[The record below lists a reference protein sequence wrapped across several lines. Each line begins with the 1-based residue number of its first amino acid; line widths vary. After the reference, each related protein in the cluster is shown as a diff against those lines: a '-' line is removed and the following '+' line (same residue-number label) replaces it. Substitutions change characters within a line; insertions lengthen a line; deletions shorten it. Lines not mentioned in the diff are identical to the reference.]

1 MTTATYIRNNR
12 AIWRAT
18 QRRRNAYESKF
29 ASLFRITLNKQ
40 FRELAER
47 FGSLYYAPGDMM
59 RSTVFDTVFKT
70 DAIAKRYEQLYTLVG
85 ADFAREQFNRIKGND
100 PDLLTKEEDT
110 WYNYLRH
117 YVKNRLWKRIES
129 VNNTSVETAGR
140 IINGVLEQS
149 VTEGLGAY
157 ETATRIKRGL
167 IDQGIQYNQW
177 RALRIAR
184 TEIMTASN
192 LGSMEGAKATGEAL
206 EKFWIPTY
214 DSRSRDT
221 HMAVESQNPKMMN
234 ETFQVG
240 AYQMQ
245 HPGDPAGGAEEVIN
259 CRCTIAYNVIGW

>member
-1 MTTATYIRNNR
+1 VTTATYIRNNR
-12 AIWRAT
+12 ATWRAI
-18 QRRRNAYESKF
+18 QRRRDSYEGKF
-29 ASLFRITLNKQ
+29 ASLFRITLNRQ
-40 FRELAER
+40 FRELADRINEQNYNSR
-47 FGSLYYAPGDMM
+47 LLL
-59 RSTVFDTVFKT
+59 DTIT
-70 DAIAKRYEQLYTLVG
+70 PDAIWKRYEQLYTLVG
-85 ADFAREQFNRIKGND
+85 ADFAREQYNRLKGFD

-117 YVKNRLWKRIES
+117 YVKNRLWKRIEA
-129 VNNTSVETAGR
+129 VNQTSINTAGR

-157 ETATRIKRGL
+157 ETATRIKKGL
-167 IDQGIQYNQW
+167 IEEGIKYNQW

-192 LGSMEGAKATGEAL
+192 MGSFEGAKSSGEAL
-206 EKFWIPTY
+206 EKFWIATY
-214 DSRSRDT
+214 DSRTRDT
-221 HMAVESQNPKMMN
+221 HMVIEAQNPKMMN

-259 CRCTIAYNVIGW
+259 CRCAIAYNVIGW

>member
-1 MTTATYIRNNR
+1 VTTATYIRNNR

-29 ASLFRITLNKQ
+29 ASLFRITLNRQ

-47 FGSLYYAPGDMM
+47 INEQNYNSRLLL
-59 RSTVFDTVFKT
+59 DTIKP

-85 ADFAREQFNRIKGND
+85 ADFARDQYNKLKGND
-100 PDLLTKEEDT
+100 PDLLTKEEDA
-110 WYNYLRH
+110 WYDYLRH

-192 LGSMEGAKATGEAL
+192 AGSMEGAKATGEAL
-206 EKFWIPTY
+206 QKYWIPTY

-221 HMAVESQNPKMMN
+221 HMAVEAQNPKMMN

-240 AYQMQ
+240 MYNMQ
-245 HPGDPAGGAEEVIN
+245 HPGDPAGGVEEIAN
-259 CRCTIAYNVIGW
+259 CRCGLAFSVIGW

>member
-12 AIWRAT
+12 AIWKAT
-18 QRRRNAYESKF
+18 QRRRESYESKF
-29 ASLFRITLNKQ
+29 ASLFRITLNRQ
-40 FRELAER
+40 FRELADRINEQNYNSR
-47 FGSLYYAPGDMM
+47 LLL
-59 RSTVFDTVFKT
+59 DTIKP
-70 DAIAKRYEQLYTLVG
+70 DAIAKRYEQLYTTVG
-85 ADFAREQFNRIKGND
+85 ADFARDQYNRLKGVD
-100 PDLLTKEEDT
+100 PDLLTKEEDA
-110 WYNYLRH
+110 WFNFMKN
-117 YVKNRLWKRIES
+117 YVKRRLWKRIEA
-129 VNNTSVETAGR
+129 VNQTSINTAGR

-157 ETATRIKRGL
+157 ETATRIKKGL
-167 IDQGIQYNQW
+167 IEEGIKYNQW

-259 CRCTIAYNVIGW
+259 CRCAISYGVIGW

>member
-12 AIWRAT
+12 ATWRAI

-29 ASLFRITLNKQ
+29 ASLFRITLNRQ
-40 FRELAER
+40 FRELADRINEQNYNSH
-47 FGSLYYAPGDMM
+47 FLL
-59 RSTVFDTVFKT
+59 DTIT
-70 DAIAKRYEQLYTLVG
+70 PDAIAKRYEQLYTLVG
-85 ADFAREQFNRIKGND
+85 GDFAREQYNKLKGND

-110 WYNYLRH
+110 WFNYMRN
-117 YVKNRLWKRIES
+117 YVKRRVWKRIEN
-129 VNNTSVETAGR
+129 VNQTSINTAGR

-192 LGSMEGAKATGEAL
+192 LGSMEGAKSSGEAL
-206 EKFWIPTY
+206 EKHWVSTW
-214 DSRSRDT
+214 DNRTRDT
-221 HMAVESQNPKMMN
+221 HRMVEAQNPKLMSEKFSVGLYMMD
-234 ETFQVG
+234 
-240 AYQMQ
+240 
-245 HPGDPAGGAEEVIN
+245 HPGDPNAGPEEICN
-259 CRCTIAYNVIGW
+259 CRCAISYSVIGW

>member
-12 AIWRAT
+12 ATWRAI
-18 QRRRNAYESKF
+18 QRRRDSYEGKF
-29 ASLFRITLNKQ
+29 ASLFRITLNRQ
-40 FRELAER
+40 FRELADRINEQNYNSR
-47 FGSLYYAPGDMM
+47 LLL
-59 RSTVFDTVFKT
+59 DTIT
-70 DAIAKRYEQLYTLVG
+70 PDAIWKRYEQLYTLVG
-85 ADFAREQFNRIKGND
+85 ADFAREQYNRLKGFD

-117 YVKNRLWKRIES
+117 YVKNRLWKRIEA
-129 VNNTSVETAGR
+129 VNQTSINTAGR

-157 ETATRIKRGL
+157 ETATRIKKGL
-167 IDQGIQYNQW
+167 IEEGIKYNQW

-192 LGSMEGAKATGEAL
+192 MGSFEGAKSSGEAL
-206 EKFWIPTY
+206 EKFWIATY
-214 DSRSRDT
+214 DSRTRDT
-221 HMAVESQNPKMMN
+221 HMVIEAQNPKMMN

-259 CRCTIAYNVIGW
+259 CRCAIAYNVIGW

>member
-12 AIWRAT
+12 AIWKAT

-29 ASLFRITLNKQ
+29 ASLFRITLNRQ
-40 FRELAER
+40 FKELAEKVNEQNYNSR
-47 FGSLYYAPGDMM
+47 LLL
-59 RSTVFDTVFKT
+59 DTIKP
-70 DAIAKRYEQLYTLVG
+70 DAIWKRYEQLYTLVG
-85 ADFAREQFNRIKGND
+85 ADFARDQYNRLKGFD

-110 WYNYLRH
+110 WYNYMRH

-129 VNNTSVETAGR
+129 VNKTSVETAGR
-140 IINGVLEQS
+140 IINGILEHT
-149 VTEGLGAY
+149 VELGLGAY
-157 ETATRIKRGL
+157 ETATMIKKGL
-167 IDQGIQYNQW
+167 IDEGIKYNQW

-192 LGSMEGAKATGEAL
+192 AGSFEGAKATGEAL
-206 EKFWIPTY
+206 QKYWIATY
-214 DSRSRDT
+214 DQKTRDT
-221 HMAVESQNPKMMN
+221 HLVIESQNPKMMN

>member
-12 AIWRAT
+12 ATWRAI
-18 QRRRNAYESKF
+18 QRRRDSYESKF
-29 ASLFRITLNKQ
+29 ASLFRITLNRQ
-40 FRELAER
+40 FRELADRINEQNYNSR
-47 FGSLYYAPGDMM
+47 LLL
-59 RSTVFDTVFKT
+59 DTIT
-70 DAIAKRYEQLYTLVG
+70 PDAIAKRYEQLYTLVG

-129 VNNTSVETAGR
+129 VNQTSVETAGR
-140 IINGVLEQS
+140 IINDVLGQT
-149 VTEGLGAY
+149 VREGLGAY
-157 ETATRIKRGL
+157 ETATRIRKGL
-167 IDQGIQYNQW
+167 VEEGIKYNQW

-192 LGSMEGAKATGEAL
+192 IGSMEGAKATGEAL
-206 EKFWIPTY
+206 QKYWIPTY

-221 HMAVESQNPKMMN
+221 HMAVEAQNPKMMN
-234 ETFQVG
+234 ETFHVG

-259 CRCTIAYNVIGW
+259 CRCALSFGVIGW

>member
-12 AIWRAT
+12 ATWRAI
-18 QRRRNAYESKF
+18 QRRRDSYETKF
-29 ASLFRITLNKQ
+29 VSLFRITLNRQ

-47 FGSLYYAPGDMM
+47 INEQNYNSRLLL
-59 RSTVFDTVFKT
+59 DTIT
-70 DAIAKRYEQLYTLVG
+70 PDAISKRYEQLYTLVG
-85 ADFAREQFNRIKGND
+85 ADFARDQYNRLKGVD
-100 PDLLTKEEDT
+100 PDLLTKEEDA
-110 WYNYLRH
+110 WFNFMKN
-117 YVKNRLWKRIES
+117 YVKRRLWKRIEA
-129 VNNTSVETAGR
+129 VNQTSINTAGR

-157 ETATRIKRGL
+157 ETATRIKKGL
-167 IDQGIQYNQW
+167 IEEGIKYNQW

-192 LGSMEGAKATGEAL
+192 AGSFEGAKATGEAL
-206 EKFWIPTY
+206 QKYWIPTY

-221 HMAVESQNPKMMN
+221 HMAVEAQNPKMMN

-259 CRCTIAYNVIGW
+259 CRCAISYGVIGW

>member
-1 MTTATYIRNNR
+1 VTTATYIRNNR
-12 AIWRAT
+12 ATWRAI
-18 QRRRNAYESKF
+18 QRRRDSYEGKF
-29 ASLFRITLNKQ
+29 ASLFRITLNRQ
-40 FRELAER
+40 FRELADRINEQNYNSR
-47 FGSLYYAPGDMM
+47 LLL
-59 RSTVFDTVFKT
+59 DTIKP

-85 ADFAREQFNRIKGND
+85 GDFAREQYNRLKGFD

-117 YVKNRLWKRIES
+117 YVKNRLWKRIEA
-129 VNNTSVETAGR
+129 VNQTSINTAGR

-157 ETATRIKRGL
+157 ETATRIKKGL
-167 IDQGIQYNQW
+167 IEEGIKYNQW

-192 LGSMEGAKATGEAL
+192 MGSFEGAKSSGEAL
-206 EKFWIPTY
+206 EKFWIATY
-214 DSRSRDT
+214 DSRTRDT
-221 HMAVESQNPKMMN
+221 HMVIEAQNPKMMN

-259 CRCTIAYNVIGW
+259 CRCAIAYNVIGW

>member
-1 MTTATYIRNNR
+1 VTTATYIRNNR
-12 AIWRAT
+12 AIWRAI
-18 QRRRNAYESKF
+18 QRRRDSYESKF
-29 ASLFRITLNKQ
+29 ASLFRITLNRQ
-40 FRELAER
+40 FRELAEKINEQNYNSR
-47 FGSLYYAPGDMM
+47 LLL
-59 RSTVFDTVFKT
+59 DTIT
-70 DAIAKRYEQLYTLVG
+70 PDAISKRYEQLYTLVG
-85 ADFAREQFNRIKGND
+85 ADFAREQYNRLKGFD

-206 EKFWIPTY
+206 QKYWIPTF

-221 HMAVESQNPKMMN
+221 HMAVEAQNPKMMN

-240 AYQMQ
+240 MYNMQ
-245 HPGDPAGGAEEVIN
+245 HPGDPAGGAEETVN
-259 CRCTIAYNVIGW
+259 CRCALSFGVIGW

>member
-12 AIWRAT
+12 AIWRAI
-18 QRRRNAYESKF
+18 QRRRDSYESKF
-29 ASLFRITLNKQ
+29 ASLFRITLNRQ
-40 FRELAER
+40 FRELAEKINEQNYNSR
-47 FGSLYYAPGDMM
+47 LLL
-59 RSTVFDTVFKT
+59 DTIT
-70 DAIAKRYEQLYTLVG
+70 PDAISKRYEQLYTLVG
-85 ADFAREQFNRIKGND
+85 ADFAREQYNRLKGFD

-206 EKFWIPTY
+206 QKYWIPTF

-221 HMAVESQNPKMMN
+221 HMAVEAQNPKMMN

-240 AYQMQ
+240 MYNMQ
-245 HPGDPAGGAEEVIN
+245 HPGDPAGGAEETVN
-259 CRCTIAYNVIGW
+259 CRCALSFGVIGW

>member
-12 AIWRAT
+12 ATWRAI
-18 QRRRNAYESKF
+18 QRRRDSYESKF
-29 ASLFRITLNKQ
+29 ASLFRITLNRQ
-40 FRELAER
+40 FRELAEKVNEQNYNS
-47 FGSLYYAPGDMM
+47 SLLL
-59 RSTVFDTVFKT
+59 DTINP
-70 DAIAKRYEQLYTLVG
+70 DAIAKRYEQLYTTVG
-85 ADFAREQFNRIKGND
+85 ADFARDQYNSLKGVD
-100 PDLLTKEEDT
+100 PDLLTKEEDA
-110 WYNYLRH
+110 WFIFMKN
-117 YVKNRLWKRIES
+117 YVKRRLWKRIEA
-129 VNNTSVETAGR
+129 VNQTSVETAGR
-140 IINGVLEQS
+140 IINDVLEQT

-157 ETATRIKRGL
+157 ETATRIKKGL
-167 IDQGIQYNQW
+167 IEEGIKYNQW

-259 CRCTIAYNVIGW
+259 CRCAIAYNVIGW

>member
-1 MTTATYIRNNR
+1 VTTATYIRNNR
-12 AIWRAT
+12 AIWKAT
-18 QRRRNAYESKF
+18 QRRRESYESKF
-29 ASLFRITLNKQ
+29 ASLFRITLNRQ

-47 FGSLYYAPGDMM
+47 INEQNYNSHFLL
-59 RSTVFDTVFKT
+59 DTIT
-70 DAIAKRYEQLYTLVG
+70 PDAIARRYEQLYTLVG
-85 ADFAREQFNRIKGND
+85 GDFAREQYNRLKGND
-100 PDLLTKEEDT
+100 PDLLTKEEDS

-117 YVKNRLWKRIES
+117 YVKNRLWKRIEA
-129 VNNTSVETAGR
+129 VNQTSINTAGR

-157 ETATRIKRGL
+157 ETATRIKKGL
-167 IDQGIQYNQW
+167 IEEGIKYNQW

-192 LGSMEGAKATGEAL
+192 AGSFEGAKATGEAL
-206 EKFWIPTY
+206 QKYWIPTY

-221 HMAVESQNPKMMN
+221 HMAVEAQNPKMMN

-245 HPGDPAGGAEEVIN
+245 HPGDPAGGAEETVN
-259 CRCTIAYNVIGW
+259 CRCALSFGVIGW

>member
-1 MTTATYIRNNR
+1 VTTATYIRNNR
-12 AIWRAT
+12 ATWRAI
-18 QRRRNAYESKF
+18 QRRRDSYESKF
-29 ASLFRITLNKQ
+29 ASLFRITLNRQ
-40 FRELAER
+40 FRELADRINEQNYNSR
-47 FGSLYYAPGDMM
+47 LLL
-59 RSTVFDTVFKT
+59 DTIKP

-85 ADFAREQFNRIKGND
+85 ADFAREQYNRLKGFD

-117 YVKNRLWKRIES
+117 YVKNRLWKRIEA
-129 VNNTSVETAGR
+129 VNQTSINTAGR

-157 ETATRIKRGL
+157 ETATRIKKGL
-167 IDQGIQYNQW
+167 IEEGIKYNQW

-192 LGSMEGAKATGEAL
+192 AGSMEGAKATGEAL
-206 EKFWIPTY
+206 EKFWIATY
-214 DSRSRDT
+214 DNRTRDT
-221 HMAVESQNPKMMN
+221 HLVIEAQNPKMMN

-259 CRCTIAYNVIGW
+259 CRCAISYGVIGW

>member
-12 AIWRAT
+12 AIWKAT

-29 ASLFRITLNKQ
+29 ASLFRITLNRQ
-40 FRELAER
+40 FKELAEKVNEQNYNSR
-47 FGSLYYAPGDMM
+47 LLL
-59 RSTVFDTVFKT
+59 DTIKP
-70 DAIAKRYEQLYTLVG
+70 DAIWKRYEQLYTLVG
-85 ADFAREQFNRIKGND
+85 ADFARDQYNRLKGND
-100 PDLLTKEEDT
+100 PDLLTKEEDV

-129 VNNTSVETAGR
+129 VNQTSVETAGR
-140 IINGVLEQS
+140 IINDVISQTVS
-149 VTEGLGAY
+149 EGLGAY
-157 ETATRIKRGL
+157 ETATRIRKGL
-167 IDQGIQYNQW
+167 VEEGIKYNQW

-192 LGSMEGAKATGEAL
+192 IGSMEGAKATGEAL
-206 EKFWIPTY
+206 EKFWIATY
-214 DSRSRDT
+214 DSRTRDT
-221 HMAVESQNPKMMN
+221 HLAVEAQNPKMMN

-259 CRCTIAYNVIGW
+259 CRCAIAYNVIGW

>member
-12 AIWRAT
+12 AIWKAI
-18 QRRRNAYESKF
+18 QRRRNSYESKF
-29 ASLFRITLNKQ
+29 ASLFRITLNRQ

-47 FGSLYYAPGDMM
+47 INEQNYNSRLLL
-59 RSTVFDTVFKT
+59 DTIKP
-70 DAIAKRYEQLYTLVG
+70 DAILKRYEELYTLVG
-85 ADFAREQFNRIKGND
+85 ADFAREQYNRLKGFD

-117 YVKNRLWKRIES
+117 YVKNRLWKRIEA
-129 VNNTSVETAGR
+129 VNQTSINTAGR

-157 ETATRIKRGL
+157 ETATRIKKGL
-167 IDQGIQYNQW
+167 IDEGIKYNQW

-192 LGSMEGAKATGEAL
+192 MGSFEGAKATGEAL
-206 EKFWIPTY
+206 EKFWIATY
-214 DSRSRDT
+214 DSRTRDT
-221 HMAVESQNPKMMN
+221 HKGIESQNPKMMN
-234 ETFQVG
+234 EAFQVG

-245 HPGDPAGGAEEVIN
+245 HPGDPAGGAEETVN
-259 CRCTIAYNVIGW
+259 CRCALSYSVIGW

>member
-12 AIWRAT
+12 AIWKAT

-29 ASLFRITLNKQ
+29 ASLFRITLNRQ
-40 FRELAER
+40 FKELAEKVNEQNYNSR
-47 FGSLYYAPGDMM
+47 LLL
-59 RSTVFDTVFKT
+59 DTIKP
-70 DAIAKRYEQLYTLVG
+70 DAIWKRYEQLYTLVG
-85 ADFAREQFNRIKGND
+85 ADFARDQYNRLKGND
-100 PDLLTKEEDT
+100 PDLLTKEEDV

-129 VNNTSVETAGR
+129 VNQTSVETAGR
-140 IINGVLEQS
+140 IINDVLSQTVS
-149 VTEGLGAY
+149 EGLGAY
-157 ETATRIKRGL
+157 ETATRIRKGL
-167 IDQGIQYNQW
+167 IEEGIKYNQW

-192 LGSMEGAKATGEAL
+192 IGSMEGAKATGEAL
-206 EKFWIPTY
+206 EKFWIATY
-214 DSRSRDT
+214 DSRTRDT
-221 HMAVESQNPKMMN
+221 HLAVESQNPKMMN

-240 AYQMQ
+240 MYNMQ

>member
-12 AIWRAT
+12 ATWRAI
-18 QRRRNAYESKF
+18 QRRRDSYEGKF
-29 ASLFRITLNKQ
+29 ASLFRITLNRQ

-47 FGSLYYAPGDMM
+47 INEQNYNSRLLL
-59 RSTVFDTVFKT
+59 DTIKP

-85 ADFAREQFNRIKGND
+85 GDFAREQYNRLKGFD

-117 YVKNRLWKRIES
+117 YVKNRLWKRIEA
-129 VNNTSVETAGR
+129 VNQTSINTAGR

-157 ETATRIKRGL
+157 ETATRIKKGL
-167 IDQGIQYNQW
+167 IEEGIKYNQW

-192 LGSMEGAKATGEAL
+192 MGSFEGAKSSGEAL
-206 EKFWIPTY
+206 EKFWIATY
-214 DSRSRDT
+214 DSRTRDT
-221 HMAVESQNPKMMN
+221 HMVIEAQNPKMMN

-259 CRCTIAYNVIGW
+259 CRCAIAYNVIGW

>member
-12 AIWRAT
+12 ATWRAI
-18 QRRRNAYESKF
+18 QRRRDSYEGKF
-29 ASLFRITLNKQ
+29 ASLFRITLNRQ
-40 FRELAER
+40 FRELADRINEQNYNSH
-47 FGSLYYAPGDMM
+47 FLL
-59 RSTVFDTVFKT
+59 DTIT
-70 DAIAKRYEQLYTLVG
+70 PDAIAKRYEQLYTLVG
-85 ADFAREQFNRIKGND
+85 GDVAREQYNRLKGFD

-117 YVKNRLWKRIES
+117 YVKNRLWKRIEA
-129 VNNTSVETAGR
+129 VNQTSINTAGR

-157 ETATRIKRGL
+157 ETATRIKKGL
-167 IDQGIQYNQW
+167 IEEGIKYNQW

-192 LGSMEGAKATGEAL
+192 MGSFEGAKSSGEAL
-206 EKFWIPTY
+206 EKFWIATY
-214 DSRSRDT
+214 DSRTRDT
-221 HMAVESQNPKMMN
+221 HMVIEAQNPKMMN

-259 CRCTIAYNVIGW
+259 CRCAIAYNVIGW

>member
-1 MTTATYIRNNR
+1 VTTATYIRNNR
-12 AIWRAT
+12 AIWRAI
-18 QRRRNAYESKF
+18 QRRRESYESKF
-29 ASLFRITLNKQ
+29 ASLFRITLNRQ
-40 FRELAER
+40 FRELADRINEQNYNSR
-47 FGSLYYAPGDMM
+47 LLL
-59 RSTVFDTVFKT
+59 DTIKP
-70 DAIAKRYEQLYTLVG
+70 DAISKRYEQLYTLVG
-85 ADFAREQFNRIKGND
+85 ADFAREQYNRLKGFD

-117 YVKNRLWKRIES
+117 YVKNRLWKRIEA
-129 VNNTSVETAGR
+129 VNQTSINTAGR

-157 ETATRIKRGL
+157 ETATRIKKGL
-167 IDQGIQYNQW
+167 IEEGIKYNQW

-192 LGSMEGAKATGEAL
+192 AGSFEGAKATGEAL
-206 EKFWIPTY
+206 QKYWIPTY

-221 HMAVESQNPKMMN
+221 HMAVEAQNPKMMN

-259 CRCTIAYNVIGW
+259 CRCAIAYNVIGW

>member
-12 AIWRAT
+12 AIWRAI
-18 QRRRNAYESKF
+18 QRRRDSYETKF
-29 ASLFRITLNKQ
+29 ASLFRITLNRQ

-47 FGSLYYAPGDMM
+47 INEQNYNGRLLL
-59 RSTVFDTVFKT
+59 DTIKP
-70 DAIAKRYEQLYTLVG
+70 DAIVKRYEDLYTLVG
-85 ADFAREQFNRIKGND
+85 ADFAREQYNRLKGLD
-100 PDLLTKEEDT
+100 VDLLTKEEDT

-117 YVKNRLWKRIES
+117 YVKNRLWKRIEN
-129 VNNTSVETAGR
+129 VNQTSIATAGR

-149 VTEGLGAY
+149 VNEGLGAY
-157 ETATRIKRGL
+157 ETASRIKRGL
-167 IDQGIQYNQW
+167 IDEGIQYNQW

-206 EKFWIPTY
+206 EKFWIPTF

-234 ETFQVG
+234 EPFLVG
-240 AYQMQ
+240 MYQMQ
-245 HPGDPAGGAEEVIN
+245 HPGDPAGGPEEIIN
-259 CRCTIAYNVIGW
+259 CRCCLSYNVIGW

>member
-1 MTTATYIRNNR
+1 VTTATYIRNNR
-12 AIWRAT
+12 AIWRAI
-18 QRRRNAYESKF
+18 QRRRDSYESKF
-29 ASLFRITLNKQ
+29 ASLFRITLNRQ
-40 FRELAER
+40 FRELAEKVNEQNYNSR
-47 FGSLYYAPGDMM
+47 LLL
-59 RSTVFDTVFKT
+59 DTIKP
-70 DAIAKRYEQLYTLVG
+70 DAIWKRYEQLYTLVG
-85 ADFAREQFNRIKGND
+85 ADFAREQFNRLKGND

-167 IDQGIQYNQW
+167 IEEGVEYNQW

-192 LGSMEGAKATGEAL
+192 AGSMEGAKATGEAL
-206 EKFWIPTY
+206 QKYWIPTF

-221 HMAVESQNPKMMN
+221 HMAVEAQNPKMMN

-240 AYQMQ
+240 MYQMQ
-245 HPGDPAGGAEEVIN
+245 HPGDPSGGAEEVIN
-259 CRCTIAYNVIGW
+259 CRCSIAYNVIGW

>member
-12 AIWRAT
+12 AIWRAI
-18 QRRRNAYESKF
+18 QRRRNSYESKF
-29 ASLFRITLNKQ
+29 ASLFRITLNRQ
-40 FRELAER
+40 FRELADRINEQNYN
-47 FGSLYYAPGDMM
+47 SQLLL
-59 RSTVFDTVFKT
+59 DTIKP
-70 DAIAKRYEQLYTLVG
+70 DAIAKRYEQLYTTVG
-85 ADFAREQFNRIKGND
+85 ADFARDQYNRLKGVD

-117 YVKNRLWKRIES
+117 YVKNRLWKRIEA
-129 VNNTSVETAGR
+129 VNQTSISTAGR

-157 ETATRIKRGL
+157 ETATRIKKGL
-167 IDQGIQYNQW
+167 IEEGIKYNQW

-192 LGSMEGAKATGEAL
+192 IGSMEGARATGEAL
-206 EKFWIPTY
+206 QKYWISTY
-214 DSRSRDT
+214 DNRTRDT
-221 HMAVESQNPKMMN
+221 HRGIEVQNPKMMN

-259 CRCTIAYNVIGW
+259 CRCAIAYNVIGW

>member
-12 AIWRAT
+12 AIWKAT
-18 QRRRNAYESKF
+18 QRRRESYESKF
-29 ASLFRITLNKQ
+29 ASLFRITLNRQ
-40 FRELAER
+40 FRELADRINEQNYNSR
-47 FGSLYYAPGDMM
+47 LLL
-59 RSTVFDTVFKT
+59 DTIKP

-85 ADFAREQFNRIKGND
+85 ADFAREQYNRLKGFD

-110 WYNYLRH
+110 WYNYMRH
-117 YVKNRLWKRIES
+117 YVKNRLWKRIEA
-129 VNNTSVETAGR
+129 VNQTSINTAGR

-157 ETATRIKRGL
+157 ETATRIKKGL
-167 IDQGIQYNQW
+167 IEEGIKYNQW

-192 LGSMEGAKATGEAL
+192 AGSFEGAKATGEAL
-206 EKFWIPTY
+206 QKYWIPTY

-221 HMAVESQNPKMMN
+221 HMAVEAQNPKMMN

-259 CRCTIAYNVIGW
+259 CRCSIAYNVIGW

>member
-12 AIWRAT
+12 ATWRAI
-18 QRRRNAYESKF
+18 QRRRDSYESKF
-29 ASLFRITLNKQ
+29 ASLFRITLNRQ
-40 FRELAER
+40 FRELADRINEQNYN
-47 FGSLYYAPGDMM
+47 SQLLL
-59 RSTVFDTVFKT
+59 DTIKP
-70 DAIAKRYEQLYTLVG
+70 DAIAKRYEQLYTTVG
-85 ADFAREQFNRIKGND
+85 ADFAREQYNRLKGFNV
-100 PDLLTKEEDT
+100 DLLVKEEDA
-110 WYNYLRH
+110 WFNFMKN
-117 YVKNRLWKRIES
+117 YVKRRLWKRIEA
-129 VNNTSVETAGR
+129 VNQTSINTAGR

-157 ETATRIKRGL
+157 ETATRIKKGL
-167 IDQGIQYNQW
+167 IEEGIKYNQW

-259 CRCTIAYNVIGW
+259 CRCAIAYNVIGW

>member
-1 MTTATYIRNNR
+1 MTTATNIRNNR
-12 AIWRAT
+12 ATWRAI
-18 QRRRNAYESKF
+18 QRRRDSYEGKF
-29 ASLFRITLNKQ
+29 ASLFRITLNRQ
-40 FRELAER
+40 FRELADRINEQNYNSR
-47 FGSLYYAPGDMM
+47 LLL
-59 RSTVFDTVFKT
+59 DTIKP

-85 ADFAREQFNRIKGND
+85 ADFAREQYNRLKGFD

-117 YVKNRLWKRIES
+117 YVKNRLWKRIEA
-129 VNNTSVETAGR
+129 VNQTSINTAGR

-157 ETATRIKRGL
+157 ETATRIKKGL
-167 IDQGIQYNQW
+167 IEEGIKYNQW

-192 LGSMEGAKATGEAL
+192 IGSMEGAKATGEAL
-206 EKFWIPTY
+206 QKYWIPTY

-221 HMAVESQNPKMMN
+221 HMAVEAQNPKMMN

-259 CRCTIAYNVIGW
+259 CRCAIAYNVIGW